1 MVNRMFLCWERCASS
16 FPYIALF
23 FFIITAEI
31 LGIAIRRSDD
41 VKGFQYKNAE
51 SKLSQYADDTQIIID
66 GSENSIKTSINILNE
81 FSKISGLKVNL
92 NKSELIP
99 LGHSKVEIY
108 THNFSPG
115 IEIITDKFK
124 LLCIIIPTNGKQKNP
139 IEENN
144 YNKRKKNRNYK
155 NLAKERFNFVWQTN
169 NHQKF
174 GHTTINLCTEYFT
187 FARRT
192 LFKSYWK
199 DNIKFFLGWWTS
211 KD

>member
-1 MVNRMFLCWERCASS
+1 MVNRIFLCWERCTSS
-16 FPYIALF
+16 FPISPYL
-23 FFIITAEI
+23 FIITAEI

-41 VKGFQYKNAE
+41 VKGFKYKNAE

-115 IEIITDKFK
+115 IKITTDKFK
-124 LLCIIIPTNGKQKNP
+124 LLGIIIPTNGKQKDL
-139 IEENN
+139 IEENY
-144 YNKRKKNRNYK
+144 YNKKKNIRNYK
-155 NLAKERFNFVWQTN
+155 NLAKERFNSVWETN

-174 GHTTINLCTEYFT
+174 DHTTINLCTDYFT

-192 LFKSYWK
+192 LFKWYWK
-199 DNIKFFLGWWTS
+199 DNIKFVLGW
-211 KD
+211 